1 MVKNIRISGKNLFH
15 VKYISLSY
23 RIRGYDARIQMNRD
37 DVSMV
42 RITKVYGIITGEFPI
57 KNVTVKRLIIKI
69 LAYSAIKI
77 KANVALLYSV
87 LNPDTSSDSPSAK
100 SNGVRLVSARFVI
113 NHKIKMGK
121 IIIIIHEYMLIF
133 IVDIFIECWIIRHEI
148 RINAIDTSY
157 ETVWAILRN
166 APSSEYLEFEHHPAI
181 KVEYT
186 FKLDTQRKYSTPNLI
201 ITTGIWW
208 G

>member
-157 ETVWAILRN
+157 ETV
-166 APSSEYLEFEHHPAI
+166 
-181 KVEYT
+181 
-186 FKLDTQRKYSTPNLI
+186 
-201 ITTGIWW
+201 
-208 G
+208 